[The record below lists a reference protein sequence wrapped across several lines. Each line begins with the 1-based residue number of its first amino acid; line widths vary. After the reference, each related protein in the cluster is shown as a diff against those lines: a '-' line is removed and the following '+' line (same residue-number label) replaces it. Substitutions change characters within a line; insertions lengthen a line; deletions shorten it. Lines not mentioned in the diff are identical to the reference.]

1 MLKSLF
7 LSFAIIMVLSAVA
20 QKPVIIPEPVNMVME
35 TGAFT
40 VTPKTKLVTAAAN
53 NKHAAFINDYLMHNY
68 GYKLQVSNK
77 LSDAGIKLVT
87 EKHAGDLKKGYEL
100 LVTPDGVK
108 ISGENEGLFYGVVTL
123 LQLFPVEK
131 DKLTF
136 SIPALTIQDYP
147 RFGYRGMHL
156 DVARH
161 FFPVD
166 FVKRYIDYLA
176 LHKMNYFHWHLT
188 DDQGWRIQIKKYP
201 KLTEVGA
208 WRNGTIIGRYP
219 GTGNTNTRIGGFY
232 TQEQVK
238 EVVKYAAERFIT
250 VVPEIEMPG
259 HAAAAIAA
267 YPELSAFP
275 AEPTIKYYPKESAWG
290 GDSTG
295 KQVIQSWG
303 VYDDVFVPTEN
314 TFKFLE
320 NVMDEVIALFP
331 SKYIH
336 IGGDECPKTNWKRS
350 AFCQQ
355 LMKEKGLK
363 DEHELQSYFIQRMEQ
378 YINKKGRTIIG
389 WDEILEGG
397 LAPNAIVMSWQG
409 EKGGIEAAKQQHYV
423 IMTPGNPVYFDHS
436 QSTREDSVTIGG
448 YNPIEKVY
456 AYEPIPAELNAE
468 QAKYILGAQAN
479 LWTEYI
485 SNPRKVEY
493 MVFPRM
499 SALSEVL
506 WTPREKK
513 DLKNFEQKLL
523 TQFKRYS
530 LWKANYSE
538 AFYDLQASVIP
549 GSDGDG
555 VLWVLNTKFD
565 NAKITFTKGNAAG
578 GPQTYT
584 RPLSVNENGLYT
596 ASLWINNNE
605 KSKVSQQFY
614 FNKATGKRVTLA
626 KEPSKSYPGSGAFTL
641 VDGVQNNKGMSL
653 SREFIA
659 YNGEDAEA
667 LIDLGTAQQIS
678 TVTLHTFESNGSWIY
693 APKYCKVLISAD
705 GQTFTQMG
713 ITDVANTLAKK
724 GDLTMTVNQKA
735 VTARYIKV
743 IVGNYGVI
751 PQGREGAGHKAW
763 LFLDEI
769 VVE

>member
-7 LSFAIIMVLSAVA
+7 LSFTVILALQVVA
-20 QKPVIIPEPVNMVME
+20 QKPVIIPEPVNMV
-35 TGAFT
+35 TGTGTFN
-40 VTPKTKLVTAAAN
+40 VTPKTKLIATTAN
-53 NKHAAFINDYLMHNY
+53 NKHLAFINDYLMANY
-68 GYKLQVSNK
+68 GYKLPVSNK
-77 LSDAGIKLVT
+77 LSDKGIKLVT
-87 EKHAGDLKKGYEL
+87 EKHAGEMQKGYEL
-100 LVTPDGVK
+100 QVKKDGVT

-131 DKLTF
+131 NKLAF
-136 SIPALTIQDYP
+136 AIPELTIQDYP

-188 DDQGWRIQIKKYP
+188 DDQGWRIQIKQYP

-219 GTGNTNTRIGGFY
+219 GTGNTNTRVGGFY

-238 EVVKYAAERFIT
+238 EVVKYAADRFIT

-275 AEPTIKYYPKESAWG
+275 DEPTIQYYPKQSAWG

-303 VYDDVFVPTEN
+303 VYDDVFVPSEN

-336 IGGDECPKTNWKRS
+336 VGGDECPKTNWKRS

-363 DEHELQSYFIQRMEQ
+363 DEHELQSYFIQRMEK
-378 YINKKGRTIIG
+378 YINQKGRTIIG

-409 EKGGIEAAKQQHYV
+409 EKGGIEAAKQHHYV

-436 QSTREDSVTIGG
+436 QSSREDSVTIGG

-456 AYEPIPAELNAE
+456 AYDPIPAELNAE

-485 SNPRKVEY
+485 NNPRKVEY

-506 WTPREKK
+506 WTQLEKK

-523 TQFKRYS
+523 TQFKRYD

-538 AFYDLQASVIP
+538 AFYDLKTSVIP
-549 GSDGDG
+549 GNNGNG
-555 VLWVLNTKFD
+555 VLWSLDTKFD
-565 NAKITFTKGNAAG
+565 NAKITFTKGETGVA
-578 GPQTYT
+578 PQNYT
-584 RPLSVNENGLYT
+584 QPIAVNTNGLYT
-596 ASLWINNNE
+596 ASLWVNNIE
-605 KSKVSQQFY
+605 KSKASQAFS
-614 FNKATGKRVTLA
+614 FNKATGKKITLA
-626 KEPSKSYPGSGAFTL
+626 KAPSTSYPGSGAFTL
-641 VDGVQNNKGMSL
+641 VDGIQNSKGMSL
-653 SREFIA
+653 SREFIG

-667 LIDLGTAQQIS
+667 LIDLGTAQEIS

-693 APKYCKVLISAD
+693 APKYCKVLISTD
-705 GQTFTQMG
+705 GQNFTQMG
-713 ITDVANTLAKK
+713 ITDMVNAIGKR

-735 VTARYIKV
+735 VTTRYIKV
-743 IVGNYGVI
+743 VVGNYGVI
-751 PQGREGAGHKAW
+751 PQGKEGGGHKAW

>member
-7 LSFAIIMVLSAVA
+7 FSFAIVMVLTTAA

-53 NKHAAFINDYLMHNY
+53 NKHAAFINDYLMNNY

-100 LVTPDGVK
+100 LVTPDGIKV
-108 ISGENEGLFYGVVTL
+108 SGENEGLFYGVVTL
-123 LQLFPVEK
+123 LQLFPAEK
-131 DKLTF
+131 DKLSF

-275 AEPTIKYYPKESAWG
+275 DEPTIKYYPKESAWG

-303 VYDDVFVPTEN
+303 VYDDVFVPSEH

-331 SKYIH
+331 SRYIH

-409 EKGGIEAAKQQHYV
+409 EKGGIEAAKQKHYV

-436 QSTREDSVTIGG
+436 QSTREDSMTIGG

-468 QAKYILGAQAN
+468 QAQYILGAQAN

-523 TQFKRYS
+523 TQFKRYN
-530 LWKANYSE
+530 LWNANYSE

-549 GSDGDG
+549 GRDGDG
-555 VLWVLNTKFD
+555 VLWALNTKFD
-565 NAKITFTKGNAAG
+565 NAKVTFSKGNAAG
-578 GPQTYT
+578 GSQTYT
-584 RPLSVNENGLYT
+584 QPVPVNENGVYT
-596 ASLWINNNE
+596 ASLWINNKE

-614 FNKATGKRVTLA
+614 FNKATGKKITLV
-626 KEPSKSYPGSGAFTL
+626 KDPSKSYPGSGAFTL
-641 VDGVQNNKGMSL
+641 VDGVQNSKGMSL
-653 SREFIA
+653 SREFIG

-693 APKYCKVLISAD
+693 APKYCKVLISTD
-705 GQTFTQMG
+705 GQAFTQMG
-713 ITDVANTLAKK
+713 ITDVANKLAKN